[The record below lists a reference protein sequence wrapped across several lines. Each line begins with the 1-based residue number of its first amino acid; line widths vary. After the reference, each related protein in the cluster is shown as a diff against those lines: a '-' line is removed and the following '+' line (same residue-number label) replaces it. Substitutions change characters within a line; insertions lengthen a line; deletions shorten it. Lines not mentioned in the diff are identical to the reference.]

1 VYSSHSLVSD
11 HHKLLLLAPSYSDA
25 DKFGFRDVIHN
36 GDLHEVLLSDLQR
49 LRGEVYLRD
58 GAIGAS
64 QLTADG
70 RHVVGADAMSWH
82 IISLNDFGKVRG
94 CYRHLAHPAAV
105 RYEQMMLSK
114 SPLAQSPEWGN
125 ACRSAVEN
133 LLRETR
139 SGNLSCAEVG
149 GWAVAEELRHTAEA
163 LRIALTG
170 YAMGDLLGGCLG
182 FGTVTRRNC
191 SAAILQRIGA
201 RPLRLGDIEMP
212 SYFDPGYR
220 CEMELLQFDSR
231 ELNPKYAPLKDKIR
245 AHLAALPVICGGVS
259 FIRFH
264 ESMVRETKAPLAS
277 RHAA

>member
-1 VYSSHSLVSD
+1 M
-11 HHKLLLLAPSYSDA
+11 LLLAPSYNDA
-25 DKFGFRDVIHN
+25 DKFGFRNVIHN

-70 RHVVGADAMSWH
+70 RHVVAADSMSWH

-94 CYRHLAHPAAV
+94 CYRHLAYPATV

-114 SPLAQSPEWGN
+114 SPLAQSLEWGS
-125 ACRSAVEN
+125 ACRGAVES
-133 LLRETR
+133 LLQQSTID
-139 SGNLSCAEVG
+139 NLSCAEVG
-149 GWAVAEELRHTAEA
+149 GWAVAEEVRHTAEA

-170 YAMGDLLGGCLG
+170 YALGDLLGGCLG

-191 SAAILQRIGA
+191 SAAILRRIGA
-201 RPLRLGDIEMP
+201 RRLCLGDVELP

-220 CEMELLQFDSR
+220 CDMELLQFDSR
-231 ELNPKYAPLKDKIR
+231 QLNPKYAPLKEKIR
-245 AHLAALPVICGGVS
+245 AHLAALPVVCAGVS

-264 ESMVRETKAPLAS
+264 EGVVRETKAPLAN